1 MKKTIPVHCYLP
13 EQAKAINK
21 QNRDSKGKFAKSKV
35 KWYLLAVI
43 IIMALTA
50 VGANWKSTEYVNVPV
65 EKIVIKDTAKEIIEK
80 EKNDILDTLEMC
92 ESGGDANA
100 IVWVDGGSGKN
111 TASFGAY
118 MFKVGTV
125 EQFKTELTDFQA
137 IALASDR
144 NQSRELA
151 RYIIFE
157 TEGGIWNWKI
167 CSQKYGLVERVSFI
181 KSLIN
186 KTK

>member
-1 MKKTIPVHCYLP
+1 MKTLKVNCYLP

-21 QNRDSKGKFAKSKV
+21 QNRDSKGRFQKSKV

-92 ESGGDANA
+92 ESGGDENA
-100 IVWVDGGSGKN
+100 INFEDYGTGK
-111 TASFGAY
+111 SRQSWGAY
-118 MFKVGTV
+118 MLKIPTV
-125 EQFKTELTDFQA
+125 QQFRKDLTDYQA
-137 IALASDR
+137 IQLAMDR
-144 NQSRELA
+144 NQA
-151 RYIIFE
+151 RALSAEIIFE
-157 TEGGIWNWKI
+157 NDNGIRNWKI
-167 CSQKYGLVERVSFI
+167 CSEKYGLAQRVSFI